1 MNPIR
6 WIAAICA
13 VAACAPQPPPRPPPE
28 IVVGEVLVHTAIP
41 SLLTTQRLSA
51 ATDRADFV
59 VKEVHCLLGTC
70 RVVVERA
77 GAAAD
82 TRWTYELVDG
92 LAAARIPGIDSV
104 ESNPVTHPR

>member
-1 MNPIR
+1 MNLLR
-6 WIAAICA
+6 SIAACA
-13 VAACAPQPPPRPPPE
+13 IAACAPQPPPRPPPE
-28 IVVGEVLVHTAIP
+28 IVPGEVLVHTANAA
-41 SLLTTQRLSA
+41 LLTTERLSA

-82 TRWTYELVDG
+82 TSWTYRLVDA

-104 ESNPVTHPR
+104 EAKPVTHPR